1 MKKFFI
7 LIIFISCN
15 VLNGIERKTK
25 PRENK
30 NLAELLR
37 RRQESGLRL
46 NTKYLAQ
53 IVSAEKAAR
62 QKAARAS
69 FELLIRN
76 NGTLKNQQSIRALI
90 QSGDL
95 DVNAVMD
102 FPVLG
107 GDGNA
112 TIKKTWM
119 HVAIEKLDLSLMQ
132 LLTEFDFNLTLESSG
147 GLTPLAAYQRYASS
161 MKKLRCPVDRVKH
174 REILKILTPKQV

>member
-15 VLNGIERKTK
+15 FLNGIDQKQ
-25 PRENK
+25 
-30 NLAELLR
+30 NLARLLR
-37 RRQESGLRL
+37 KREESGLRL
-46 NTKYLAQ
+46 NGTYLAQ
-53 IVSAEKAAR
+53 SVSAEKAAK

-69 FELLIRN
+69 FELLISN
-76 NGTLKNQQSIRALI
+76 EGTLKNQQSIRALI

-95 DVNAVMD
+95 DVNEVMD

-107 GDGNA
+107 GDGDA

-119 HVAIEKLDLSLMQ
+119 HIAIEKLDLPLMQ
-132 LLTEFDFNLTLESSG
+132 LLTEFGFNLTLESSG

-161 MKKLRCPVDRVKH
+161 MKKLRCPVDPVKH
-174 REILKILTPKQV
+174 REILKILTPKQE